1 MNKNQKQKN
10 ERRLKMKKSNMKL
23 GYNSIPDQTTKVYYT
38 IKRTDDSRS
47 KIRRCYGRHTHFLG
61 YRPGNYGSYDNAKKA
76 LNTILAKYG
85 DDGKFL
91 IVQHEEIKKVAYY
104 GNDDTEMID
113 LLNPDTGDS
122 FQSDWFESRRVGNEK
137 NELTMD
143 DMWADDPL

>member
-1 MNKNQKQKN
+1 MNQNLKPKN

-76 LNTILAKYG
+76 LNTILATYG

-91 IVQHEEIKKVAYY
+91 IVQHEEIKKIAYY
-104 GNDDTEMID
+104 SCGDTEMID
-113 LLNPDTGDS
+113 LLNSDTGRS
-122 FQSDWFESRRVGNEK
+122 SQSDWFESRRVGDEK
-137 NELTMD
+137 NELTME